1 MDSSFFIGI
10 ISILASALRFATPL
24 IFASIGGLISEK
36 SGVINIGLEGMM
48 TIGAFFGV
56 WGTYISGS
64 SIVGIICAIMFSVF
78 VAIIHAILSIFLR
91 ANQVISGIGINLFS
105 TSLTSYLIQ
114 KIFGSQGQTSIVKVV
129 PYPKELFER
138 IPLIGKFLSE
148 LNWFVI
154 ASFVLVVIVYFI
166 LYKTSVGYRIRAV
179 GENPK
184 AADTLGI
191 NVYKIR
197 FLCVLLSGALAG
209 IGGASL
215 SIANVNLFRVGMV
228 NGRGYIALAA
238 MIFGNWKP
246 HTTFFV
252 CLIFSIS
259 QTFEIA
265 SQKFGFNIP
274 TEIYFMI
281 PYIVTIITLAFFVR
295 KSNSPLSLGNYYDKG
310 KR

>member
-1 MDSSFFIGI
+1 MDSSLFFEIMS
-10 ISILASALRFATPL
+10 ISAATLRFATPL

-48 TIGAFFGV
+48 IMGAFFGV
-56 WGTYISGS
+56 WGTHISDS
-64 SIVGIICAIMFSVF
+64 SIVGIICAIIFAALVS
-78 VAIIHAILSIFLR
+78 IIHAVLSVFLR

-114 KIFGSQGQTSIVKVV
+114 KFFGSQGQSSVVKVV
-129 PYPKELFER
+129 PYPKELFKK
-138 IPLIGKFLSE
+138 IPLVGGFLSE

-154 ASFVLVVIVYFI
+154 AAFILVLVVCFVF
-166 LYKTSVGYRIRAV
+166 YKTNIGYRVRAV

-191 NVYKIR
+191 NVYKVR
-197 FLCVLLSGALAG
+197 FVCVLLSGILAG

-246 HTTFFV
+246 HTTFLV
-252 CLIFSIS
+252 CLIFSMS

-265 SQKFGFNIP
+265 TQKFGLNIP

-281 PYIVTIITLAFFVR
+281 PYIITIITLAFFVR

>member
-1 MDSSFFIGI
+1 MENSLFIEFV
-10 ISILASALRFATPL
+10 SILGATLRFATPL
-24 IFASIGGLISEK
+24 IFASMGGLISEK

-48 TIGAFFGV
+48 TMGAFFGV
-56 WGTYISGS
+56 WGTHISGS
-64 SIVGIICAIMFSVF
+64 SAVGIACAIVF
-78 VAIIHAILSIFLR
+78 AGITALVHAILSVFLR
-91 ANQVISGIGINLFS
+91 SNQVISGIGINLLS

-114 KIFGSQGQTSIVKVV
+114 KFFGSQGQTSVVKVV
-129 PYPKELFER
+129 PYPKELFSK
-138 IPLIGKFLSE
+138 IPIIGTFLAE

-154 ASFVLVVIVYFI
+154 ASFVLVAIVCFV
-166 LYKTSVGYRIRAV
+166 LYKTNIGYRIRAV

-197 FLCVLLSGALAG
+197 FLCVLISGFLAG

-215 SIANVNLFRVGMV
+215 SIANVNLFRVGMI
-228 NGRGYIALAA
+228 NGRGYVALAA

-246 HTTFFV
+246 HTTFLV
-252 CLIFSIS
+252 CLLFSLS
-259 QTFEIA
+259 QTFEII

-281 PYIVTIITLAFFVR
+281 PYIITIVTLACFVR
-295 KSNSPLSLGNYYDKG
+295 KSSAPLSLGNYYDKA
-310 KR
+310 KS

>member
-1 MDSSFFIGI
+1 MESNFLVEVFA
-10 ISILASALRFATPL
+10 ILSTTLRFATPL
-24 IFASIGGLISEK
+24 IFAAIGGIFSEK

-48 TIGAFFGV
+48 IMGAFFGV
-56 WGTYISGS
+56 WGTHISNNS
-64 SIVGIICAIMFSVF
+64 LFGILCAIVF
-78 VAIIHAILSIFLR
+78 AGLTAVIHGILSIFLR

-105 TSLTSYLIQ
+105 ASITSYLIQ
-114 KIFGSQGQTSIVKVV
+114 KLFGTQGQTAIVNVV
-129 PYPKELFER
+129 PYPTELFSK
-138 IPLIGKFLSE
+138 IPVIGKFLSE

-154 ASFVLVVIVYFI
+154 GAVLLVVVSWFV
-166 LYKTSVGYRIRAV
+166 LYKTNIGYRIRAV
-179 GENPK
+179 GEHPK

-197 FLCVLLSGALAG
+197 FLCVLLSGVLAG

-228 NGRGYIALAA
+228 SGRGYIALAA

-246 HTTFFV
+246 QTTFV
-252 CLIFSIS
+252 ACLIFSLS
-259 QTFEIA
+259 QTFEIV

-274 TEIYFMI
+274 IEIYFMI
-281 PYIVTIITLAFFVR
+281 PYVLTMVAIAFFVR
-295 KSNSPLSLGNYYDKG
+295 KSNSPLSLGEFYDKS